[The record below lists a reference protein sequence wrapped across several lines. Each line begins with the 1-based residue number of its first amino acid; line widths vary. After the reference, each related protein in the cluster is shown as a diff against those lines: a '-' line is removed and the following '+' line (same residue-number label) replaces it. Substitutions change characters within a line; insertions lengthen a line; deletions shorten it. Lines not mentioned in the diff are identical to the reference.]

1 MMKTKRFISLVLVLV
16 TLVSALSVFTL
27 STGAVSKYTQYSAE
41 HGMKKY
47 TFTVRTTG
55 SWWTT
60 SPYISFQSLSK
71 GAGKAPT
78 MLVRVYDYSTNE
90 LKVYQFVGRGW
101 LGLGN
106 CLYLKKNRTY
116 DISILYLDNAR
127 TNKNAYGTSIAHWTS
142 GYWKINDSN
151 CVKFY

>member
-1 MMKTKRFISLVLVLV
+1 
-16 TLVSALSVFTL
+16 
-27 STGAVSKYTQYSAE
+27 
-41 HGMKKY
+41 MKKY

-60 SPYISFQSLSK
+60 SPYISFQSLSN

-90 LKVYQFVGRGW
+90 LKVYQFAGRGW

-116 DISILYLDNAR
+116 DISILYHDNAR